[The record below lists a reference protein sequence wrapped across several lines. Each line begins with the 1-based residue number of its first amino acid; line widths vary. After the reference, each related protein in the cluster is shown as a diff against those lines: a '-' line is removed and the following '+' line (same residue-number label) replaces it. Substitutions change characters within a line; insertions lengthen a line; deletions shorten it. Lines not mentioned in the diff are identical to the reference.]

1 MIAYDMP
8 SDSLAENGYNGALMA
23 KGLLLHSEME
33 LSTLLKESGDEEIE
47 RKRRRGGG
55 EYLQR
60 FEKPAS
66 ANQ

>member
-33 LSTLLKESGDEEIE
+33 LSTLLKESGD
-47 RKRRRGGG
+47 
-55 EYLQR
+55 
-60 FEKPAS
+60 
-66 ANQ
+66 